1 MLRIF
6 ITIIIYVLGFAG
18 LAQTTQNNDK
28 SVEEKMTHQVDVVIE
43 DISSDSGNVYF
54 ALYDSESNFNT
65 RKPLKVAKS
74 EIIDGVA
81 KVSFKELE
89 PNVYAITCYYD
100 ANNNGKMDFELN
112 GMPLEDY
119 GMTNNV
125 MTYGPPQ
132 YSDGKF
138 ELRNKDLTF
147 EIKL

>member
-1 MLRIF
+1 
-6 ITIIIYVLGFAG
+6 
-18 LAQTTQNNDK
+18 
-28 SVEEKMTHQVDVVIE
+28 
-43 DISSDSGNVYF
+43 
-54 ALYDSESNFNT
+54 
-65 RKPLKVAKS
+65 
-74 EIIDGVA
+74 
-81 KVSFKELE
+81 
-89 PNVYAITCYYD
+89 
-100 ANNNGKMDFELN
+100 MDFELN

>member
-1 MLRIF
+1 MFRIF

-28 SVEEKMTHQVDVVIE
+28 SVEENITHQVDVVIK
-43 DISSDSGNVYF
+43 DISSDSGTVYF
-54 ALYDSESNFNT
+54 GLYDTESNFNT

-89 PNVYAITCYYD
+89 PNVYAITCYHD
-100 ANNNGKMDFELN
+100 ANNNGKMDFEAN
-112 GMPLEDY
+112 GMPIEDY

-138 ELRNKDLTF
+138 ELSNKDLTF
-147 EIKL
+147 EIKF